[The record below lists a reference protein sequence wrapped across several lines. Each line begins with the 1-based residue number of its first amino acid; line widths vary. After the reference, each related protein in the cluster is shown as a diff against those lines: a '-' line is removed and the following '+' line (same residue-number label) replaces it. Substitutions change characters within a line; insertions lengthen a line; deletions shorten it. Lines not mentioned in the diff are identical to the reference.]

1 MDKGQLETIFVWIFV
16 ALVAVLVFVYG
27 IKMVKNITNLGEDVK
42 TVKFFQDF
50 EKKVNEFYYLDEGS
64 QKTESFWVPSWV
76 ESVCFRGTSGSFNPK
91 FDDTTKVFI
100 DLNTG
105 KNVFLVP
112 ITNPEIHMKN
122 VELLNNDKNICVK
135 AINGNVDITLI
146 NIGGKV
152 NVK

>member
-27 IKMVKNITNLGEDVK
+27 IKMVKNITDLGEDVK
-42 TVKFFQDF
+42 TAKFFQDF

-64 QKTESFWVPSWV
+64 QKTESFWVPGWV
-76 ESVCFRGTSGSFNPK
+76 EYVCFRGASGNFNIK
-91 FDDTTKVFI
+91 FDDTTKVFVGI
-100 DLNTG
+100 NTG
-105 KNVFLVP
+105 KNVFFAP

-122 VELLNNDKNICVK
+122 VKLLENDRNICAKVD
-135 AINGNVDITLI
+135 NGNVDITLI

>member
-1 MDKGQLETIFVWIFV
+1 
-16 ALVAVLVFVYG
+16 
-27 IKMVKNITNLGEDVK
+27 MVKNITDLGEDVK
-42 TVKFFQDF
+42 TAKFFQDF

-64 QKTESFWVPSWV
+64 QKTESFWIPSWA
-76 ESVCFRGTSGSFNPK
+76 EYVCFRGTSGSFNTV

-122 VELLNNDKNICVK
+122 VKLLENDKNICAK

-146 NIGGKV
+146 NSGGKV

>member
-27 IKMVKNITNLGEDVK
+27 IKMVKNITDLGEDVK
-42 TVKFFQDF
+42 TTKFFQDF
-50 EKKVNEFYYLDEGS
+50 EKRVNEFYYLDEGS
-64 QKTESFWVPSWV
+64 QKTESFWVPAWV
-76 ESVCFRGTSGSFNPK
+76 EYVCFRGSGDFNIQ
-91 FDDTTKVFI
+91 FDKTTQIFV

-112 ITNPEIHMKN
+112 ITNPEIHMKK
-122 VELLNNDKNICVK
+122 VELLNNDENICVK
-135 AINGNVDITLI
+135 ADSGNVDINLT
-146 NIGGKV
+146 NSGGRV